1 MPDPQQPS
9 GRRSVVP
16 RPRGKLSALTAVA
29 LCCALLLWAA
39 VWRGSLLL
47 LRYTAVGC
55 LALSTGSILRGACL
69 LVEELVNHSFS
80 RYRGNLMKMLKACFH
95 RGHFLC
101 LAVVCVFNQLEPEDW
116 LSVCMACI
124 CSLLFSAMGLCDPA
138 AVEVSEIVE
147 QRKMNVGHGLAWSFY
162 TGYLRLIL
170 PTGLEASIE
179 EYHASRSAAVLQHRD
194 TWKLHIL
201 IPLSCC
207 IPDKLEEAD
216 DNISFL
222 DNLPDITIDRAGIR
236 KRVFKHSI
244 YTIYDQAKRPHYCV
258 VEYATPLVTLY
269 QMSQEAMAGFDA
281 EERLQQSTLFFRTLR
296 DILESSRECRGRY
309 RLILLDDC
317 RALGEGSE
325 TEPHFLSQ
333 EILRHLEQQKREEYC
348 IREAPNTQP
357 QDALS
362 RQPTL
367 MISNDLPQ
375 PLRSIRS

>member
-1 MPDPQQPS
+1 QQPS

-244 YTIYDQAKRPHYCV
+244 YTVYDQAKRPHYCV

-309 RLILLDDC
+309 RLILLDGPGTPF
-317 RALGEGSE
+317 A
-325 TEPHFLSQ
+325 LSQ
-333 EILRHLEQQKREEYC
+333 LQGLRRVEK
-348 IREAPNTQP
+348 
-357 QDALS
+357 
-362 RQPTL
+362 
-367 MISNDLPQ
+367 
-375 PLRSIRS
+375 